1 MTQAPVSFESKLRKP
16 TTTPVQSRIQ
26 SSIPKQACVSLDQ
39 SITEIAA
46 CEEPTTSIPAHRRSS
61 SYQTSLGR
69 SLGGKKKCECRSKHE
84 LELRHADEVVQ
95 RCHRMLREV
104 IKLKTDLHGHFY
116 LMDMLARTH
125 NGPRV
130 TQELD
135 NPSATL
141 QESLSQL
148 DTFIRDK
155 VGKAFLKRA
164 KKQTEADCNA
174 TQEDKK
180 ARKSRKSRQ
189 ATRSTFEGESSI
201 TLDMSEFSKPEHSR
215 QIESMLKD
223 YVASMKAVDEITL
236 KIK

>member
-1 MTQAPVSFESKLRKP
+1 
-16 TTTPVQSRIQ
+16 
-26 SSIPKQACVSLDQ
+26 
-39 SITEIAA
+39 
-46 CEEPTTSIPAHRRSS
+46 
-61 SYQTSLGR
+61 
-69 SLGGKKKCECRSKHE
+69 
-84 LELRHADEVVQ
+84 
-95 RCHRMLREV
+95 MLREV

-116 LMDMLARTH
+116 LMDMLARNH

-223 YVASMKAVDEITL
+223 YVASMKAIDDITL